1 MRKAVLIFAVMALAQ
16 WLVPLYGIRQSE
28 RVLREGVPLLF
39 LTEPIDPH
47 DPFRGEY
54 VTLGFAIESVE
65 IPQDA
70 QRPWKD
76 GEQAYLLLED
86 SAGIAHIGE
95 LRRER
100 PGNGMSYVS
109 CKVQVQE
116 WFIPEEKQG
125 ERITIYLPF
134 DRFYLQ
140 QGKGRPTEDIMWQ
153 RSTEVDSVL
162 PAYALVRILDGDA
175 VIEDLIVGDRSIH
188 YWLKDE

>member
-1 MRKAVLIFAVMALAQ
+1 MRKAMLIFAVMALAQ

-54 VTLGFAIESVE
+54 VTLGFAMERVDM
-65 IPQDA
+65 PQDA
-70 QRPWKD
+70 ERPWKE

-86 SAGIAHIGE
+86 SAGVALSRE

-100 PGNGMSYVS
+100 PGNEALYVS
-109 CKVQVQE
+109 CRISFRMSFSE
-116 WFIPEEKQG
+116 DEKYG
-125 ERITIYLPF
+125 EVITIDLPF

-140 QGKGRPTEDIMWQ
+140 QGKGRPTENLMWQ
-153 RSTEVDSVL
+153 RSIEANSSL

-188 YWLKDE
+188 DWLKDE

>member
-1 MRKAVLIFAVMALAQ
+1 MRKAILIFAVMALVQ
-16 WLVPLYGIRQSE
+16 WLVPLYGIRHSE

-54 VTLGFAIESVE
+54 VTLGFAMERVDM
-65 IPQDA
+65 PQDA
-70 QRPWKD
+70 ERPWKE

-86 SAGIAHIGE
+86 SAGVALSRE

-100 PGNGMSYVS
+100 PEKGALYVS
-109 CKVQVQE
+109 CRINFRLSFRE
-116 WFIPEEKQG
+116 DEKYG
-125 ERITIYLPF
+125 DVINIDLPF

-140 QGKGRPTEDIMWQ
+140 QGKGRPTEELMWQ
-153 RSTEVDSVL
+153 QSIATESAL
-162 PAYALVRILDGDA
+162 PAYAQVRILDGDA

-188 YWLKDE
+188 DWIKDE